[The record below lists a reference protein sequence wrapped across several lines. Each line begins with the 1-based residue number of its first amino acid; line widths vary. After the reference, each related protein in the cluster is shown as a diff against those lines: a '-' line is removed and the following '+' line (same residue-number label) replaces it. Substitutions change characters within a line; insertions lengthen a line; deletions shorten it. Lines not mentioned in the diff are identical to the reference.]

1 MPIVRLSDVVK
12 IYDEKTA
19 PVFALAGVSL
29 SIERAEF
36 VALMGSSGSGKTTL
50 LNILAAIDKP
60 TSGKAEIDGADLNLM
75 NEKELALFRRE
86 KIGVVFQFFN
96 LMPTLT
102 ALENVMLP
110 SLLARKNPKQAES
123 RARELLDRVG
133 LSHRLHRKPFELS
146 GGEMQRAAIARALMN
161 DPALI
166 IADEPTGNLDS
177 KNAEQTLALLRALA
191 DEARKT
197 FIVATHAKDVAE
209 IADRIVVL
217 RDGKVVEENAVAEN
231 LER

>member
-19 PVFALAGVSL
+19 PVFALSGVSL

-110 SLLARKNPKQAES
+110 SLLARKDPKRAES

-133 LSHRLHRKPFELS
+133 LSHKIHRKPFELS

-177 KNAEQTLALLRALA
+177 KNAEQVLALLRALA
-191 DEARKT
+191 NEARKT

-209 IADRIVVL
+209 IADRVVVL
-217 RDGKVVEENAVAEN
+217 RDGKVVQENAVAEN